1 LRKVAHG
8 CPPVLE
14 EAITIRCA
22 AVSGIRAAL
31 FDFGGV
37 ISTSPFESF
46 NRYERDQQ
54 LPLDFLR
61 GLNATNPDTNAWA
74 RHERNEVTFDEFCDA
89 YEAEAL
95 AVGHTIDA
103 REVIGCL
110 AGDLRPEMLEAI
122 RRCHERLRTGLI
134 TNNMASMMDGDE
146 GNSTMLSVV
155 DGLFDVIIESS
166 KAGIRKPDP
175 RIYELACEQLGVKPS
190 EVVFLDDLGINL
202 KPAAAMGMTTIKVLD
217 ADKAIAELEAAVGFP
232 MR

>member
-1 LRKVAHG
+1 
-8 CPPVLE
+8 
-14 EAITIRCA
+14 
-22 AVSGIRAAL
+22 VSGIRAAL

-175 RIYELACEQLGVKPS
+175 RIYELACEQLGVEPS

>member
-1 LRKVAHG
+1 
-8 CPPVLE
+8 
-14 EAITIRCA
+14 
-22 AVSGIRAAL
+22 VSGIRAAL

-54 LPLDFLR
+54 LPHDFLR

-95 AVGHTIDA
+95 AAGHTIDA

-134 TNNMASMMDGDE
+134 TNNMASMMEGDE

-175 RIYELACEQLGVKPS
+175 RIYELACEQLGVEPS

-232 MR
+232 LR

>member
-1 LRKVAHG
+1 
-8 CPPVLE
+8 
-14 EAITIRCA
+14 
-22 AVSGIRAAL
+22 VSGIRAAL

-95 AVGHTIDA
+95 ALGHTIDA

-134 TNNMASMMDGDE
+134 TNNMASMVQGDE

-175 RIYELACEQLGVKPS
+175 RIYELACEQLGVEPS

-217 ADKAIAELEAAVGFP
+217 AYKAIAELEAAVGFP